1 MDSQNLSD
9 DFALPYST
17 NLATES
23 YNTASLRTARRHVIA
38 HTDNFSLPGT
48 ITNHEINPL
57 SSVSSHFTTNERIHS
72 VYNNSRKPSNTSLAS
87 TFTQEVSTL
96 NSDTPLIDSSN
107 SEYTVHDNSP
117 LISPSRST
125 RQFTHIH
132 RKRLSRTMQHISSF
146 IKITVNISST
156 ISFPVT
162 IEKTFT
168 VERLARQIEAEYA
181 FKYGDIEGCLHEPLE
196 VGLLYDV
203 SMVALRF
210 RDLVADVLEH
220 GDVVNVLNIYEDFN
234 RSSNDLEHN
243 EVLDFEFQDFDLENN
258 FVLDNNKENRRFSL
272 PILSNEQTNDNLI
285 PLNQSIHPSDP
296 HLSLNPLSSTSQI
309 SQSNFRSILSN
320 LLALNY
326 FHKFIIREFSVENL
340 LFWLDIEL
348 FAAGTNDIE
357 DNYFEEQQTA
367 IIHAKYIYLTYIGS
381 NAPLQV
387 NLSDE
392 IRKDITWPLD
402 DDCIIER
409 NMFDEAQEAVYQL
422 MKGHS
427 FARFEI
433 SPEWEECEK
442 IKLNDP
448 KEYEDREMT
457 EPLGCYFRP
466 NMSLMLAIT
475 MALDENCNPA
485 PTSHH
490 YKEQTLHSILS
501 QYFPDTILL
510 DNHGKRREQSNP
522 VDDHSNEGVT
532 LNGYFDHENRMTN
545 AQKMRKIK
553 KERKLRWVFGEKI
566 GRIKDQPVTLPG
578 DFRYGDGKL
587 KFDDDDYDA
596 VSMFSNDSVS
606 NKFAKDIWMKKKKKD
621 KLESIFGRGLKDR
634 NSFKDSDSLPRSLDN
649 VPTPKNNSRNSRNNI
664 HSFSLNVLSPNDRR
678 RMVKKNKK
686 LQVMLGE
693 TLDENMIR
701 QNITI
706 PAAQSPTLLSYHNSR
721 FNSEVCVPNKRHHIR
736 RASDSIIISPLPSPN
751 SIITP
756 PTTPPTLSDEN
767 DEKIS
772 IKNHSMNSMTS
783 FTNSNHSP
791 LTFANR
797 DTKEYRRKKLQKL
810 YNFLGERVPIDIVL
824 GENDGYNRASL
835 PEPLPNPPK
844 RKSKGRPNSFS
855 FKKNIS
861 LNSNDNTD
869 VQTLSNIPKLS
880 AEDRKRH
887 LHRAIKLEKMFGEAP
902 PQDLIVQRLRSRN
915 FTDSVSS
922 IDIHRRSI
930 ISLEYLM
937 ENDRE
942 AMYDLI
948 DYIVDSDGENCNDDE
963 YEEQFIAP
971 LSAPATPHPGNSLK
985 FDLPQPDQKQL
996 KLKGIRKLSHF
1007 FGATYGQMF
1016 PDQVLGELLGDL
1028 EREIREEAR
1037 ENEVDN
1043 AVVAGLMGQ
1052 LEELRVKSGELGP
1065 NSDDENIIEDIEES
1079 SLTDNETDEIRKRL
1093 ELNRKKRDLK
1103 PESVL

>member
-9 DFALPYST
+9 DFVLPYST

-23 YNTASLRTARRHVIA
+23 YNTASLRTARRHVLA
-38 HTDNFSLPGT
+38 HTDNLSLPGT

-57 SSVSSHFTTNERIHS
+57 SSVLSHYTTNERIYDVTRKTS
-72 VYNNSRKPSNTSLAS
+72 NSSLAS
-87 TFTQEVSTL
+87 TLTNEVSTL

-107 SEYTVHDNSP
+107 SNPDNKNTVHDNSP
-117 LISPSRST
+117 LLSPSRST

-132 RKRLSRTMQHISSF
+132 KKRLSRTMQHISSF
-146 IKITVNISST
+146 IRITVNISPT

-162 IEKTFT
+162 IEKSYT

-210 RDLVADVLEH
+210 RDLVGDVLEH
-220 GDVVNVLNIYEDFN
+220 GDVVNVLNIYEDC
-234 RSSNDLEHN
+234 NDLEYA
-243 EVLDFEFQDFDLENN
+243 EVFDFEFQDFNLDKD
-258 FVLDNNKENRRFSL
+258 FVLSNNKENRSFSL
-272 PILSNEQTNDNLI
+272 PITNDDISQINDNPI
-285 PLNQSIHPSDP
+285 PLNQTIHPSISPVSDP
-296 HLSLNPLSSTSQI
+296 YLSLNLLPSTSQN
-309 SQSNFRSILSN
+309 SQSNFRSILN
-320 LLALNY
+320 NILALNY
-326 FHKFIIREFSVENL
+326 FQKFTIREFSVENL

-348 FAAGTNDIE
+348 FAAGTCDIE
-357 DNYFEEQQTA
+357 DNYFEDQQTA
-367 IIHAKYIYLTYIGS
+367 IIHARYIYLTYISS

-427 FARFEI
+427 FTRFET
-433 SPEWEECEK
+433 SPEWEECEN
-442 IKLNDP
+442 IKADNP
-448 KEYEDREMT
+448 KEYEDREMI
-457 EPLGCYFRP
+457 EPLDRYFRP

-475 MALDENCNPA
+475 MALGDNCNPA

-501 QYFPDTILL
+501 QYFPETILL
-510 DNHGKRREQSNP
+510 DNNGKRREQDNIVNEQSK
-522 VDDHSNEGVT
+522 EGVS
-532 LNGYFDHENRMTN
+532 LNGYFNNENRMTN

-566 GRIKDQPVTLPG
+566 GRIKDQPVNLPG
-578 DFRYGDGKL
+578 GFRYGDGKL
-587 KFDDDDYDA
+587 RFDDDDDDA
-596 VSMFSNDSVS
+596 ISLFSNESES
-606 NKFAKDIWMKKKKKD
+606 KKLAKDIWHKKKKKD

-634 NSFKDSDSLPRSLDN
+634 NSFKDSLPRSLDN
-649 VPTPKNNSRNSRNNI
+649 TSTPKNNARDNI
-664 HSFSLNVLSPNDRR
+664 HSFTLNVLSPNDRR

-693 TLDENMIR
+693 ALDENMIR
-701 QNITI
+701 QTITI
-706 PAAQSPTLLSYHNSR
+706 PAAQSPRLSYNQSK
-721 FNSEVCVPNKRHHIR
+721 FNSEIGVSNRTHHVR
-736 RASDSIIISPLPSPN
+736 RASDSMIITPLPSPN

-756 PTTPPTLSDEN
+756 PATPPTLSDEN
-767 DEKIS
+767 DEKDS
-772 IKNHSMNSMTS
+772 LKRQSMNSAIA
-783 FTNSNHSP
+783 FTNSKHAP

-824 GENDGYNRASL
+824 GESDSDRISL
-835 PEPLPNPPK
+835 PEPLPDPPK
-844 RKSKGRPNSFS
+844 RKSRGRPSSLSFNS
-855 FKKNIS
+855 KKYTS
-861 LNSNDNTD
+861 TSSNDNTD
-869 VQTLSNIPKLS
+869 VRTSNTPRLS
-880 AEDRKRH
+880 AIDRRRH

-902 PQDLIVQRLRSRN
+902 PQDLIVQKLRSRN
-915 FTDSVSS
+915 LTDSVSS

-930 ISLEYLM
+930 MSLEYLM

-942 AMYDLI
+942 AVYDLI
-948 DYIVDSDGENCNDDE
+948 DYIVDSDGENGNDEE
-963 YEEQFIAP
+963 YNEQFAVP

-985 FDLPQPDQKQL
+985 FDLPPTDQKQQ

-1037 ENEVDN
+1037 QNEVDK
-1043 AVVAGLMGQ
+1043 AVVVGLMGQ
-1052 LEELRVKSGELGP
+1052 LEELRAKSGELGP
-1065 NSDDENIIEDIEES
+1065 NSDDDENAIDEEL

-1103 PESVL
+1103 PES

>member
-9 DFALPYST
+9 DFGLPYST

-38 HTDNFSLPGT
+38 HTDNFSFPGT

-57 SSVSSHFTTNERIHS
+57 SSVLSHYTTNER
-72 VYNNSRKPSNTSLAS
+72 VYNMTRKTSNSSIAS
-87 TFTQEVSTL
+87 TFTNEVSTL

-107 SEYTVHDNSP
+107 SNPDNKNAVHDNSP
-117 LISPSRST
+117 LLSPSRST

-132 RKRLSRTMQHISSF
+132 KKRLSRTMQHISSF
-146 IKITVNISST
+146 IRITVNISPT

-162 IEKTFT
+162 IEKSYTI
-168 VERLARQIEAEYA
+168 ERLARQIEAEYA

-210 RDLVADVLEH
+210 RDLVGDVLEH
-220 GDVVNVLNIYEDFN
+220 GDVVNEN
-234 RSSNDLEHN
+234 RS
-243 EVLDFEFQDFDLENN
+243 
-258 FVLDNNKENRRFSL
+258 FSL
-272 PILSNEQTNDNLI
+272 PITNDDISQINDNNPI
-285 PLNQSIHPSDP
+285 PLNQTIHPSISPVSDP
-296 HLSLNPLSSTSQI
+296 YLSLNLVPSTSQS
-309 SQSNFRSILSN
+309 SQSNFSSILTN
-320 LLALNY
+320 ILALNY
-326 FHKFIIREFSVENL
+326 FQKFTIREFSVENL

-348 FAAGTNDIE
+348 FAAGTCDIE
-357 DNYFEEQQTA
+357 DNYFEDQQTA
-367 IIHAKYIYLTYIGS
+367 IIHARYIYLTYISS
-381 NAPLQV
+381 NSPLQV

-427 FARFEI
+427 FTRFET

-442 IKLNDP
+442 IKADNP
-448 KEYEDREMT
+448 KEYEDREMI
-457 EPLGCYFRP
+457 EPLDRYFRP

-475 MALDENCNPA
+475 MGLDDNCNPA

-501 QYFPDTILL
+501 QYFPETILL
-510 DNHGKRREQSNP
+510 DNNGKRKQDNIVNVR
-522 VDDHSNEGVT
+522 SNEGVS
-532 LNGYFDHENRMTN
+532 LNGYFNNENRMTN

-566 GRIKDQPVTLPG
+566 GRIKDQPVNLPG
-578 DFRYGDGKL
+578 GFRYESKKL
-587 KFDDDDYDA
+587 
-596 VSMFSNDSVS
+596 
-606 NKFAKDIWMKKKKKD
+606 AKDIWNKKKKKD

-634 NSFKDSDSLPRSLDN
+634 NSFKDSLPRSPDN
-649 VPTPKNNSRNSRNNI
+649 TSTPKNNARDNI
-664 HSFSLNVLSPNDRR
+664 HSFTLNVLSPNDRR
-678 RMVKKNKK
+678 RMIKSNKK

-693 TLDENMIR
+693 ALDENMIR

-706 PAAQSPTLLSYHNSR
+706 PAAQLPCLSYNKSK
-721 FNSEVCVPNKRHHIR
+721 FNNEIGVSNKTHHVR
-736 RASDSIIISPLPSPN
+736 RASDSMIISPLPSPN

-756 PTTPPTLSDEN
+756 PATPPTLSDEN
-767 DEKIS
+767 DEKNS
-772 IKNHSMNSMTS
+772 LKHQSMNSATA
-783 FTNSNHSP
+783 FTNTRHS

-810 YNFLGERVPIDIVL
+810 NNFLGECVPIDIVL
-824 GENDGYNRASL
+824 GESDSYRTSL

-844 RKSKGRPNSFS
+844 RKSRGRPNSLSFS
-855 FKKNIS
+855 SKKNTS
-861 LNSNDNTD
+861 TNSNDNTD
-869 VQTLSNIPKLS
+869 AQTSSNIPRLS
-880 AEDRKRH
+880 AIDRRRH

-902 PQDLIVQRLRSRN
+902 PQDLIVQKLRSRN
-915 FTDSVSS
+915 LTDSVSS

-930 ISLEYLM
+930 MSLEYLM

-948 DYIVDSDGENCNDDE
+948 DYIADSDGENVNDDE
-963 YEEQFIAP
+963 YEEQFAVP

-985 FDLPQPDQKQL
+985 FDLPPADQKQQ

-1037 ENEVDN
+1037 QNEVDK

-1052 LEELRVKSGELGP
+1052 LEELRAK
-1065 NSDDENIIEDIEES
+1065 N
-1079 SLTDNETDEIRKRL
+1079 NETDEIRKRL

-1103 PESVL
+1103 PESVI

>member
-258 FVLDNNKENRRFSL
+258 FVLDNNKENR
-272 PILSNEQTNDNLI
+272 
-285 PLNQSIHPSDP
+285 
-296 HLSLNPLSSTSQI
+296 
-309 SQSNFRSILSN
+309 
-320 LLALNY
+320 
-326 FHKFIIREFSVENL
+326 
-340 LFWLDIEL
+340 
-348 FAAGTNDIE
+348 
-357 DNYFEEQQTA
+357 
-367 IIHAKYIYLTYIGS
+367 S

-457 EPLGCYFRP
+457 EPL
-466 NMSLMLAIT
+466 
-475 MALDENCNPA
+475 E
-485 PTSHH
+485 
-490 YKEQTLHSILS
+490 
-501 QYFPDTILL
+501 
-510 DNHGKRREQSNP
+510 
-522 VDDHSNEGVT
+522 
-532 LNGYFDHENRMTN
+532 
-545 AQKMRKIK
+545 
-553 KERKLRWVFGEKI
+553 
-566 GRIKDQPVTLPG
+566 
-578 DFRYGDGKL
+578 
-587 KFDDDDYDA
+587 
-596 VSMFSNDSVS
+596 
-606 NKFAKDIWMKKKKKD
+606 
-621 KLESIFGRGLKDR
+621 
-634 NSFKDSDSLPRSLDN
+634 
-649 VPTPKNNSRNSRNNI
+649 
-664 HSFSLNVLSPNDRR
+664 
-678 RMVKKNKK
+678 
-686 LQVMLGE
+686 
-693 TLDENMIR
+693 
-701 QNITI
+701 
-706 PAAQSPTLLSYHNSR
+706 
-721 FNSEVCVPNKRHHIR
+721 
-736 RASDSIIISPLPSPN
+736 
-751 SIITP
+751 
-756 PTTPPTLSDEN
+756 
-767 DEKIS
+767 
-772 IKNHSMNSMTS
+772 
-783 FTNSNHSP
+783 
-791 LTFANR
+791 
-797 DTKEYRRKKLQKL
+797 
-810 YNFLGERVPIDIVL
+810 
-824 GENDGYNRASL
+824 
-835 PEPLPNPPK
+835 
-844 RKSKGRPNSFS
+844 
-855 FKKNIS
+855 
-861 LNSNDNTD
+861 
-869 VQTLSNIPKLS
+869 
-880 AEDRKRH
+880 
-887 LHRAIKLEKMFGEAP
+887 
-902 PQDLIVQRLRSRN
+902 
-915 FTDSVSS
+915 
-922 IDIHRRSI
+922 
-930 ISLEYLM
+930 
-937 ENDRE
+937 
-942 AMYDLI
+942 
-948 DYIVDSDGENCNDDE
+948 
-963 YEEQFIAP
+963 
-971 LSAPATPHPGNSLK
+971 
-985 FDLPQPDQKQL
+985 
-996 KLKGIRKLSHF
+996 
-1007 FGATYGQMF
+1007 
-1016 PDQVLGELLGDL
+1016 
-1028 EREIREEAR
+1028 
-1037 ENEVDN
+1037 
-1043 AVVAGLMGQ
+1043 
-1052 LEELRVKSGELGP
+1052 
-1065 NSDDENIIEDIEES
+1065 
-1079 SLTDNETDEIRKRL
+1079 
-1093 ELNRKKRDLK
+1093 
-1103 PESVL
+1103 